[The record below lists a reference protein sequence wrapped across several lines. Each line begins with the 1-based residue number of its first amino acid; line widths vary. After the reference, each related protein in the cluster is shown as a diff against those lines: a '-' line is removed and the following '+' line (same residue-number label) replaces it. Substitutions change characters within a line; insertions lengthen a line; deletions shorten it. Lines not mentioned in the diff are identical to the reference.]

1 MKKIFALMML
11 TLLNAVALA
20 QQGILVEDDV
30 QTAESG
36 TQERQ
41 VNLYAQ
47 ELQKLLIPD
56 HAEFGVVKRPSFDM
70 ENSLIYDSLRRELVF
85 ITCIGKRNVWYSMYP
100 AFHKKEKIDGK
111 SCKEAWREKIG
122 RYHLPRTKQYRLAVS
137 EDFAQSLRA
146 LWKIAISQ
154 AKARST
160 NGFVTT
166 DDLVVVQMDGTTLN
180 YFIGEKYDKY
190 KTPDFDGVEVDHL
203 NRLVHRLQAIVK
215 DGDVAELEGWKG
227 EVDALYL
234 QFLGMSGWWYLQNES
249 SSSY

>member
-1 MKKIFALMML
+1 MML

-100 AFHKKEKIDGK
+100 AFHKK
-111 SCKEAWREKIG
+111 G
-122 RYHLPRTKQYRLAVS
+122 RTRQT
-137 EDFAQSLRA
+137 
-146 LWKIAISQ
+146 LWS
-154 AKARST
+154 R
-160 NGFVTT
+160 
-166 DDLVVVQMDGTTLN
+166 
-180 YFIGEKYDKY
+180 
-190 KTPDFDGVEVDHL
+190 PC
-203 NRLVHRLQAIVK
+203 RC
-215 DGDVAELEGWKG
+215 
-227 EVDALYL
+227 
-234 QFLGMSGWWYLQNES
+234 
-249 SSSY
+249 